1 MCPVARKNDIYVE
14 QLPNEVVI
22 YDKVN
27 HQAHCLN
34 KTVFTVWEHADG
46 TRTVDELSELLS
58 GALSAPLNRDATLIA
73 LEDLRNANLLQAPST
88 LDGAPMPSR
97 RDLGRKFALAGVSAS
112 LLPFVASIMA
122 PTPAMATSG
131 TSSAAATYVADFA
144 KATSEVNQNVSGGV
158 GGLKGDPRADYKK
171 GLADGGKGLTDTA
184 VGKKSL
190 AATEFQN
197 AEAEF
202 NDMLKA
208 LGLPTL

>member
-58 GALSAPLNRDATLIA
+58 GALSAPLNRDATLVA
-73 LEDLRNANLLQAPST
+73 LEDLRNANLLQTPSKLDAAP
-88 LDGAPMPSR
+88 LPSR

-131 TSSAAATYVADFA
+131 TSSDAATYATDFA
-144 KATSEVNQNVSGGV
+144 KATSEVTKDLGGI
-158 GGLKGDPRADYKK
+158 GQLKGGPRADYKK
-171 GLADGGKGLTDTA
+171 GLDDGTEGLADTA
-184 VGKKSL
+184 TGKKSL
-190 AATEFQN
+190 AATEFKN
-197 AEAEF
+197 AETEF
-202 NDMLKA
+202 NDMLSA

>member
-1 MCPVARKNDIYVE
+1 MCPIARKNDIYVE

-22 YDKVN
+22 YDKVS
-27 HQAHCLN
+27 HQAHRLN

-46 TRTVDELSELLS
+46 TRTVDELSGLLVS
-58 GALSAPLNRDATLIA
+58 VLGAPLTRDATLLA
-73 LEDLRNANLLQAPST
+73 LEDLRNANLLQTSQK
-88 LDGAPMPSR
+88 LDGAQMPSR

-112 LLPFVASIMA
+112 LLPFIASIMA

-144 KATSEVNQNVSGGV
+144 KATSEVNREVSGGV
-158 GGLKGDPRADYKK
+158 SGLKGGPSADYRK
-171 GLADGGKGLTDTA
+171 GLADGGKGLVDTA
-184 VGKKSL
+184 AGKKSL

-197 AEAEF
+197 AETEF

-208 LGLPTL
+208 LGLPIL

>member
-22 YDKVN
+22 YDKIS

-58 GALSAPLNRDATLIA
+58 GAFGAPLTRDATLIA
-73 LEDLRNANLLQAPST
+73 LEDLRNANLLQTSSK
-88 LDGAPMPSR
+88 LDNAPMPSR

-122 PTPAMATSG
+122 PTPAMATSY
-131 TSSAAATYVADFA
+131 TAATFKTELSTATAAAKKDSRDFYA
-144 KATSEVNQNVSGGV
+144 N
-158 GGLKGDPRADYKK
+158 KGDSLVEYGEA
-171 GLADGGKGLTDTA
+171 LADGTAGLANTA
-184 VGKKSL
+184 AGKKSL
-190 AATEFQN
+190 AANEFKN
-197 AEAEF
+197 AETEF

>member
-22 YDKVN
+22 YDRVN

-34 KTVFTVWEHADG
+34 KTVFTVWKHADG
-46 TRTVDELSELLS
+46 TRTVDEISELLS
-58 GALSAPLNRDATLIA
+58 GALDAPLTRDATLIA
-73 LEDLRNANLLQAPST
+73 LEDLRQANLLQPSPK

-122 PTPAMATSG
+122 PTPAMATSY
-131 TSSAAATYVADFA
+131 TAATY
-144 KATSEVNQNVSGGV
+144 KTELSTATAESKKDPLDLARNKGGS
-158 GGLKGDPRADYKK
+158 LTDYETALTDGAA
-171 GLADGGKGLTDTA
+171 GLADTASGKM
-184 VGKKSL
+184 SL
-190 AATEFQN
+190 ASTEFQN
-197 AEAEF
+197 AETEF